1 MKFNLDI
8 YADRI
13 DYEQFS
19 VVYFSEQLNQE
30 IVRAVHLKE
39 RVMLE
44 RVRLPNGHERMRV
57 RVVPHVG
64 LPGPIEKLLDGAEI
78 SYDEITVFD
87 AQGRRATLSIESPAG
102 DTVQVHGDVRLVAE
116 PKGVRLLFDGEAR
129 VKVFGLGG
137 LIERFMVAE
146 IKRRY
151 GIVEHVF
158 QRFID
163 EGRHLAM

>member
-1 MKFNLDI
+1 
-8 YADRI
+8 
-13 DYEQFS
+13 
-19 VVYFSEQLNQE
+19 
-30 IVRAVHLKE
+30 VHLKE

-44 RVRLPNGHERMRV
+44 RALLPNGHERMRV

-64 LPGPIEKLLDGAEI
+64 LPGPIAKLLEGAEI

-87 AQGRRATLSIESPAG
+87 AQGRRAALTIESPAG
-102 DTVQVHGDVRLVAE
+102 DTVQVRGEVRLLAE
-116 PKGVRLLFDGEAR
+116 PNGVRLLFDGEAH

-151 GIVEHVF
+151 GVVEHAL
-158 QRFID
+158 QRFVD
-163 EGRHLAM
+163 EGRHLSSDA